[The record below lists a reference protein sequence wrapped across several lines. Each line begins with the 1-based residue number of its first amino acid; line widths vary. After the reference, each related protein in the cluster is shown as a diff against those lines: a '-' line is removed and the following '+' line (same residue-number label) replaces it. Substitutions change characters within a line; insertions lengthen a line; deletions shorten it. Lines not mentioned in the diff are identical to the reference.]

1 MMTKEEYHDMYLIVG
16 AAMDVYN
23 DIGRGLSEYIYQEAM
38 RMELEDKG
46 ILAEKEKVLDLYY
59 KGRKME
65 KFYVA
70 DFYYNG
76 IIVETKSVSSLCSEH
91 RSQLFNYMRISHT
104 HRGLLINFGEK
115 SLRAE
120 RYLYQPDDEDFVLL
134 TQKNYKDY
142 ISNL

>member
-23 DIGRGLSEYIYQEAM
+23 EIGRGLSEYIYQEAM

-46 ILAEKEKVLDLYY
+46 ILAEKEKVLNLYY

-70 DFYYNG
+70 VS
-76 IIVETKSVSSLCSEH
+76 IITALSSRQNRPAVFAQSIGLSCSTICESVILVVDCLSILVKRAYGPSDISISQTRMISSC
-91 RSQLFNYMRISHT
+91 
-104 HRGLLINFGEK
+104 
-115 SLRAE
+115 
-120 RYLYQPDDEDFVLL
+120 
-134 TQKNYKDY
+134 
-142 ISNL
+142 

>member
-1 MMTKEEYHDMYLIVG
+1 MITKEEYHDMYLIVG

-23 DIGRGLSEYIYQEAM
+23 EIGRGLSEYIYQEAM

-46 ILAEKEKVLDLYY
+46 ILAEKEKVLNLYY
-59 KGRKME
+59 KGRKMG

-76 IIVETKSVSSLCSEH
+76 IIVETKSASSLCSEH

-104 HRGLLINFGEK
+104 RRGLLINFGEK

-120 RYLYQPDDEDFVLL
+120 RYLYQPDEDDFVLL

>member
-23 DIGRGLSEYIYQEAM
+23 EIGRGLSEYIYQEAM

-46 ILAEKEKVLDLYY
+46 ILAEKEKVLNLYY

-91 RSQLFNYMRISHT
+91 RSQLFNYMRLMKASVGI
-104 HRGLLINFGEK
+104 LVNFYPRFAEI
-115 SLRAE
+115 E
-120 RYLYQPDDEDFVLL
+120 RYFFDSESHEVYASDGFPIR
-134 TQKNYKDY
+134 KY
-142 ISNL
+142 S